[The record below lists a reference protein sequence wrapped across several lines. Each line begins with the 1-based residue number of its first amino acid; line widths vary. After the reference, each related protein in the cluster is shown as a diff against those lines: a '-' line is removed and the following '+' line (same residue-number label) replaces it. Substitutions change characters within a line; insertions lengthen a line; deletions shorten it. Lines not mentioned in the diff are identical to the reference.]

1 MATIKIQRTNEYKN
15 RFRAVKILIDGKQID
30 TIANGET
37 KEFTTAEGQHK
48 IQAKIDW
55 CSSPD
60 ILVILNDNEVKNLQI
75 GSSTKNDWVTTL
87 PFVLLII
94 VLHFILSK
102 FFNFHYTGLL
112 LIPTFLI
119 MIYQLSI
126 GRNNY
131 LTLILVK
138 YVIL

>member
-1 MATIKIQRTNEYKN
+1 MATIKIKRTNEYKN

-30 TIANGET
+30 TIANSET
-37 KEFTTAEGQHK
+37 KEFTTAKGQHT

-60 ILVILNDNEVKNLQI
+60 ILVILNNNGVKNLQI
-75 GSSTKNDWVTTL
+75 GSSTKNDWLTTF
-87 PFVLLII
+87 PFILLII

-102 FFNFHYTGLL
+102 FFNFHYTGFLL
-112 LIPTFLI
+112 MPTFLM

-126 GRNNY
+126 GRKNY
-131 LTLILVK
+131 LTLNEDNYGIR
-138 YVIL
+138 